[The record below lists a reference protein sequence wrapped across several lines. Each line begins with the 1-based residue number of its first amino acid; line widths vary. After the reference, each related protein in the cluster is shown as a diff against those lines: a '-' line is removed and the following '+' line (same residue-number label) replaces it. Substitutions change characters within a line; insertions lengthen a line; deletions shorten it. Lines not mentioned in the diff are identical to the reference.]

1 MRLSEPR
8 NLHLSLL
15 LMSVAASSVCGELRS
30 LGSSLA
36 ASSDARLK
44 RHGSVVG
51 DAAPPTQTSPTNAS
65 GDASLPL
72 NHEHGARTASSA
84 AGDEFRQLVTD
95 KGRGAKA
102 HSASRHHA
110 TPLDHHAWPSAEK
123 CARPAKCEPLINAT
137 CFGAPLPYSHTT
149 VELANDSS
157 SQFEIQERLDLWYGL
172 RQIPRCWAVVQPLL
186 CAVYRPRCVDG
197 LVTLPSHETCRLVRA
212 FCRITALDSD
222 RWPFFLR
229 CQQGGTFASG
239 CKDTMREIKFNTTSR
254 CLEPLVGTP
263 RETSWYPEVEG
274 CGIGCRHPLLTE
286 DERTSMRTFVG
297 VIVALATVACLFAVL
312 TFLIGW
318 SESRQY
324 PNVMVFYMNL
334 CLLLMCVG
342 WLAQFLP
349 GAREDITCRRDGTL
363 RSGEPSSGENLS
375 CVAIFFLCYYFLLA
389 SLCWLVLLAYAWEHR
404 LQQGSSPSSSP
415 LQAKAAYFHLV
426 AWSVPFVLFIIVMAL
441 GLVDGD
447 PVSGICFVSAANP
460 HARSALVLFP
470 VTTAFFAASYFLIR
484 ELYKLVRLK
493 GGTGDMINDR
503 VRAKIQSMIL
513 RIGLFLVTAVLLVS
527 CTYVCHIYE
536 FRNRPVWERS
546 LHRYVACR
554 ANVETAQSPV
564 PELPVRACE
573 PDARP
578 SLAMLQ
584 LHLVAFLGA
593 CLALASWVLTS
604 ATATAWSHFWR
615 RTILRQPSQDAPR
628 VQRHKLVA
636 EAFSRRHELN
646 RGQGSISFH
655 SVHDDPV
662 GMNLDMNSVTS
673 QDLSSTWA
681 AALPGFLHRR
691 GAVAGP
697 TAIPP
702 VRRYSSTSDVSRQ
715 LSLSVRRQSL
725 DSQMSYQVAAEQQWL
740 AAQRAIAR
748 HQRRKTRR
756 ERERLLHM
764 AALHRPSPFPHSAPI
779 RRGSDSSMQSLVAA
793 ATSSLQR
800 GLHGA
805 STISKPASVA
815 RATSTG
821 DLNPGS
827 VLSQNHLSLLRPSVV
842 TQRRSEL
849 LINPP
854 FTHGMSESG
863 STRMSMRN
871 SITAPSNTAES
882 INSSTVAANG
892 TSATA
897 QTSQPNPAAPQ
908 MPGILP
914 GYPALAAA
922 NPYAAYLSYLNGL
935 RLPGHPPP
943 EATLPPFGYPTPFG
957 YPGFPFYPPTLYPYG
972 QGFASYPE
980 LDPAH
985 VPLIPLHPMPDSSSE
1000 TGFIPIITSDS
1011 DFTDAG
1017 IRSPHMLSAQRAVE
1031 ERERVLAAAAMA
1043 SPSRPQTHQETQT
1056 ERKQETLLTPT
1067 PLRKAQSDRPAATQQ
1082 QPETIEMRE
1091 IKSGQSRWSN
1101 ASVLS
1106 KARVSKSPPGQQPKL
1121 SSQASKTNTP
1131 LHRFS
1136 SVSPPVTQSPSAL
1149 SPLVQQQRE
1158 SVSPR
1163 CCEDYQAIA
1172 LHDPC
1177 SSNNTQHSNL
1187 NTQVSW
1193 PPCHQQVHQGLQHCS
1208 CPLYGPEVLLHAPSH
1223 ASSYLHGSNSGY
1235 QQGALCMDQY
1245 CTGLASGSTEPNTLD
1260 STTSGHSNSD
1270 GPHSCHTYLF
1280 APVESNGAEDEPQ
1293 SFSGNGCTAQCP
1305 EQCHTAVAQPQEQF
1319 TSDHLA
1325 TPPPFQHPPFSG
1337 CCEGTSSSQQQ
1348 NLGPQGLTEPG
1359 FVSR

>member
-1 MRLSEPR
+1 MRLSGPR
-8 NLHLSLL
+8 SALLSSVLWTL
-15 LMSVAASSVCGELRS
+15 VAAHSVCGELRS
-30 LGSSLA
+30 SA
-36 ASSDARLK
+36 VSSDARSK
-44 RHGSVVG
+44 RHG
-51 DAAPPTQTSPTNAS
+51 DAAPATVATNAS
-65 GDASLPL
+65 G
-72 NHEHGARTASSA
+72 E
-84 AGDEFRQLVTD
+84 RQLVSD
-95 KGRGAKA
+95 KGRPSKG
-102 HSASRHHA
+102 ASRHHA
-110 TPLDHHAWPSAEK
+110 TPLDAWPEK
-123 CARPAKCEPLINAT
+123 CARPAKCEPLVNAT

-229 CQQGGTFASG
+229 CQQEGIFASG
-239 CKDTMREIKFNTTSR
+239 CKDIMREIKFNTTSR

-297 VIVALATVACLFAVL
+297 VIIALATVACLFAVL

-318 SESRQY
+318 HESRHY

-389 SLCWLVLLAYAWEHR
+389 ALCWLVLLAYAWEHR
-404 LQQGSSPSSSP
+404 LQQSSSSSSSL

-447 PVSGICFVSAANP
+447 PVSCICFVTAANP

-470 VTTAFFAASYFLIR
+470 VTTAFFVAGYFLVR

-493 GGTGDMINDR
+493 GGTGDMMNDR

-536 FRNRPVWERS
+536 FRNQPIWERS
-546 LHRYVACR
+546 LRNYIACQ
-554 ANVETAQSPV
+554 ANVGTAQSPV
-564 PELPVRACE
+564 PELPVRVCE
-573 PDARP
+573 PDSRP

-584 LHLVAFLGA
+584 LHLVAFLGS

-604 ATATAWSHFWR
+604 ATATTWSHFWH
-615 RTILRQPSQDAPR
+615 RTILRRPSEDPPR

-697 TAIPP
+697 SAIPP

-764 AALHRPSPFPHSAPI
+764 AALHRPSPFPHTAPI
-779 RRGSDSSMQSLVAA
+779 RRGSDSSMQSLAA
-793 ATSSLQR
+793 SSLQR
-800 GLHGA
+800 GLH
-805 STISKPASVA
+805 STLTVPKPASVA

-827 VLSQNHLSLLRPSVV
+827 VLTQNHLSLQRPSVV
-842 TQRRSEL
+842 GQRRNEL

-863 STRMSMRN
+863 STRMSMRRSGTATYN
-871 SITAPSNTAES
+871 AADNISPSI
-882 INSSTVAANG
+882 VAANG
-892 TSATA
+892 ASATA
-897 QTSQPNPAAPQ
+897 PIGPPNPAAPQ
-908 MPGILP
+908 MLLP
-914 GYPALAAA
+914 GYPALASA
-922 NPYAAYLSYLNGL
+922 NPYTAYLSYLNGL

-943 EATLPPFGYPTPFG
+943 EATIPPFGYPAPFG
-957 YPGFPFYPPTLYPYG
+957 YPGFPFYPPGLYPYG

-985 VPLIPLHPMPDSSSE
+985 TPLIPLHPMPDSSSE

-1017 IRSPHMLSAQRAVE
+1017 IRSPHMLSAQRMVE
-1031 ERERVLAAAAMA
+1031 ERERALAAAMV
-1043 SPSRPQTHQETQT
+1043 SPPRPQTHQETQT
-1056 ERKQETLLTPT
+1056 EQNKETLLTPT
-1067 PLRKAQSDRPAATQQ
+1067 PLRKAQSDRSAAV
-1082 QPETIEMRE
+1082 PETIEMRE

-1101 ASVLS
+1101 ASALS
-1106 KARVSKSPPGQQPKL
+1106 RARVSKSPPGPRL
-1121 SSQASKTNTP
+1121 SSQASKSNTP

-1136 SVSPPVTQSPSAL
+1136 SVSPPVTQSPAAL
-1149 SPLVQQQRE
+1149 SPLAQQHGD
-1158 SVSPR
+1158 SVSLR
-1163 CCEDYQAIA
+1163 CRDDCQAIC
-1172 LHDPC
+1172 DPC
-1177 SSNNTQHSNL
+1177 SSNN
-1187 NTQVSW
+1187 NTQTSW
-1193 PPCHQQVHQGLQHCS
+1193 PPCNQQVHQGLQHCS
-1208 CPLYGPEVLLHAPSH
+1208 CPLYGPELPLPH

-1235 QQGALCMDQY
+1235 QQGTLCMDQY
-1245 CTGLASGSTEPNTLD
+1245 FPGIASGSTEPNTLD
-1260 STTSGHSNSD
+1260 STTSGHTNSD

-1280 APVESNGAEDEPQ
+1280 APVENSCADGELQ
-1293 SFSGNGCTAQCP
+1293 SFAGNNCTAQCP
-1305 EQCHTAVAQPQEQF
+1305 EQCHAAVPQPQEQF
-1319 TSDHLA
+1319 TSGHLA
-1325 TPPPFQHPPFSG
+1325 APSPSQHPAFNG
-1337 CCEGTSSSQQQ
+1337 CCETPSHQQ
-1348 NLGPQGLTEPG
+1348 NLSSGCPQGLTEPG